1 MIFALVRPRT
11 KASRLCGV
19 KISAQSGCTFGAEP
33 ICPREELNLNLS
45 LRRAAS
51 YPLNDEGIIL
61 QL

>member
-19 KISAQSGCTFGAEP
+19 KISAQSGCAFGAEP

-45 LRRAAS
+45 FLARQNFAYALAR
-51 YPLNDEGIIL
+51 N
-61 QL
+61 